1 MDAHDQVTTNNYL
14 VHYPA
19 HPERTSDPHY
29 RDFDAY
35 RKATPEQRVQLER
48 DWITGYL
55 EGNLGRTPNQ
65 AMAIFNQSRTER
77 SKVEQESYKRGYA
90 KFLDH
95 VKSEIKSEE
104 TPASNSSTEKTVAP
118 KAIVKSVLDII
129 YASDMTKEQFDAL
142 IKEVRASVTFA

>member
-1 MDAHDQVTTNNYL
+1 MMLSVNQFAIKVGQADRLTKEATK
-14 VHYPA
+14 P
-19 HPERTSDPHY
+19 Y
-29 RDFDAY
+29 RDAY

-55 EGNLGRTPNQ
+55 EGNLNRTPSQ

-95 VKSEIKSEE
+95 VKSEVRKDEPE
-104 TPASNSSTEKTVAP
+104 SNSRTEKVTAP

-129 YASDMTKEQFDAL
+129 YASDMTKAQFDAL
-142 IKEVRASVTFA
+142 IAEIKKSVAFE

>member
-1 MDAHDQVTTNNYL
+1 MMLSVNQFAIKVGQADRLTKEATK
-14 VHYPA
+14 P
-19 HPERTSDPHY
+19 Y
-29 RDFDAY
+29 RDAY

-55 EGNLGRTPNQ
+55 EGNLARTPSQ

-95 VKSEIKSEE
+95 VKSEVRKDEPE
-104 TPASNSSTEKTVAP
+104 SNSRTEKVVAP

-129 YASDMTKEQFDAL
+129 YSSDMTKAQFNAL
-142 IKEVRASVTFA
+142 IAEIKKSVAFE

>member
-1 MDAHDQVTTNNYL
+1 MMLSVNQFAIKVGQVDRLTKEATK
-14 VHYPA
+14 P
-19 HPERTSDPHY
+19 Y
-29 RDFDAY
+29 RDAY
-35 RKATPEQRVQLER
+35 RKATHEQRVQLER

-55 EGNLGRTPNQ
+55 EGNLGRTPSQ

-95 VKSEIKSEE
+95 VKSEVRKDEPE
-104 TPASNSSTEKTVAP
+104 SNSRTEKVVAP

-129 YASDMTKEQFDAL
+129 YSSDMTKAQFDAL
-142 IKEVRASVTFA
+142 IAEIKKSVAFE

>member
-1 MDAHDQVTTNNYL
+1 MMLSVNQFAIKVGQTDRLTKDATK
-14 VHYPA
+14 P
-19 HPERTSDPHY
+19 Y
-29 RDFDAY
+29 RDAY
-35 RKATPEQRVQLER
+35 RKATSEQRVQLER

-55 EGNLGRTPNQ
+55 EGNLDRTPNQ
-65 AMAIFNQSRTER
+65 AMAVFNQSRTER
-77 SKVEQESYKRGYA
+77 SKVEQDSYKRGYA

-104 TPASNSSTEKTVAP
+104 TPANNSRTEKTVAP

-129 YASDMTKEQFDAL
+129 YSSDMTKKEFEAL

>member
-1 MDAHDQVTTNNYL
+1 MMLSVNQFAIKVGQVDRLTKEATK
-14 VHYPA
+14 P
-19 HPERTSDPHY
+19 Y
-29 RDFDAY
+29 RDAY

-55 EGNLGRTPNQ
+55 EGNLARTPSQ

-95 VKSEIKSEE
+95 VKSEVRKDEPE
-104 TPASNSSTEKTVAP
+104 SNSRTEKVVAP

-129 YASDMTKEQFDAL
+129 YASDMTKAQFDAL
-142 IKEVRASVTFA
+142 IAEIKKSVAFE

>member
-1 MDAHDQVTTNNYL
+1 MMLSVNQFAIKVGQADRLTKEATK
-14 VHYPA
+14 P
-19 HPERTSDPHY
+19 Y
-29 RDFDAY
+29 RDAY
-35 RKATPEQRVQLER
+35 RKATTEERVQLER

-55 EGNLGRTPNQ
+55 EGNLARTPSQ

-104 TPASNSSTEKTVAP
+104 TAPESNSRTQKVVAP
-118 KAIVKSVLDII
+118 KAVVAQVVSIVIDSG
-129 YASDMTKEQFDAL
+129 MTKEEFNAFIAE
-142 IKEVRASVTFA
+142 IKASVTFA

>member
-1 MDAHDQVTTNNYL
+1 MMLSVNQFAIKVGQADRLTKEATK
-14 VHYPA
+14 P
-19 HPERTSDPHY
+19 Y
-29 RDFDAY
+29 RDAY

-55 EGNLGRTPNQ
+55 EGNLARTPKQ

-95 VKSEIKSEE
+95 VKSEVRKDEPE
-104 TPASNSSTEKTVAP
+104 SNSRTEKVTAP

-129 YASDMTKEQFDAL
+129 YASDMTKAQFDAL
-142 IKEVRASVTFA
+142 IAEIKKSVAFE

>member
-1 MDAHDQVTTNNYL
+1 MMLSVNQFAIKVGQADRLTKDATK
-14 VHYPA
+14 P
-19 HPERTSDPHY
+19 Y
-29 RDFDAY
+29 RDAY

-55 EGNLGRTPNQ
+55 EGNLNRTPSQ

-90 KFLDH
+90 KFFDH

-104 TPASNSSTEKTVAP
+104 APTSNSRTHKVVAP
-118 KAIVKSVLDII
+118 KAVVSQVVSIVIDSG
-129 YASDMTKEQFDAL
+129 MTKEEFNAFIAE
-142 IKEVRASVTFA
+142 IKASVTFA

>member
-1 MDAHDQVTTNNYL
+1 MMLSVNQFAIKVGQADRLTKEATK
-14 VHYPA
+14 P
-19 HPERTSDPHY
+19 Y
-29 RDFDAY
+29 RDAY

-55 EGNLGRTPNQ
+55 EGNLNRTPSQ

-95 VKSEIKSEE
+95 VKSEVRKDEPE
-104 TPASNSSTEKTVAP
+104 SNSRTEKVVAP

-129 YASDMTKEQFDAL
+129 YSSDMTKAQFDAL
-142 IKEVRASVTFA
+142 IAEIKKSVAFE

>member
-1 MDAHDQVTTNNYL
+1 MMLSVNQFAIKVGQADRLTKEATK
-14 VHYPA
+14 P
-19 HPERTSDPHY
+19 Y
-29 RDFDAY
+29 RDAY
-35 RKATPEQRVQLER
+35 RKATTEERVQLER

-55 EGNLGRTPNQ
+55 EGNLNRTPSQ

-104 TPASNSSTEKTVAP
+104 TAPESNSRTQKVVAP
-118 KAIVKSVLDII
+118 KAVVAQVVGIVLD
-129 YASDMTKEQFDAL
+129 SGMTKEEFNAFIAE
-142 IKEVRASVTFA
+142 IKASITFA

>member
-1 MDAHDQVTTNNYL
+1 MLSVNQFAIKVGQADRLTKEATK
-14 VHYPA
+14 P
-19 HPERTSDPHY
+19 Y
-29 RDFDAY
+29 RDAY
-35 RKATPEQRVQLER
+35 RKATTEERVQLER

-55 EGNLGRTPNQ
+55 EGNLGRTPSQ

-95 VKSEIKSEE
+95 VKSEVRKDEPE
-104 TPASNSSTEKTVAP
+104 SNSRTEKVTAP

-129 YASDMTKEQFDAL
+129 YASDMTKAQFDAL
-142 IKEVRASVTFA
+142 IAEIKKSVAFE

>member
-1 MDAHDQVTTNNYL
+1 MLSVNQFAIKVGQVDRLTKEATK
-14 VHYPA
+14 P
-19 HPERTSDPHY
+19 Y
-29 RDFDAY
+29 RDAY
-35 RKATPEQRVQLER
+35 RKATTEERVQLER

-55 EGNLGRTPNQ
+55 EGNLGRTPSQ

-95 VKSEIKSEE
+95 VKSEVRKDEPE
-104 TPASNSSTEKTVAP
+104 SNSRTEKVTAP

-129 YASDMTKEQFDAL
+129 YASDMTKAQFDAL
-142 IKEVRASVTFA
+142 IAEVKKSVAFE

>member
-1 MDAHDQVTTNNYL
+1 MMLSVNQFAIKVGQADRLTKEATK
-14 VHYPA
+14 P
-19 HPERTSDPHY
+19 Y
-29 RDFDAY
+29 RDAY

-55 EGNLGRTPNQ
+55 EGNLNRTPSQ

-95 VKSEIKSEE
+95 VKSEVRKDE
-104 TPASNSSTEKTVAP
+104 PKSNSRTEKVTAP

-129 YASDMTKEQFDAL
+129 YASDMTKAQFDAL
-142 IKEVRASVTFA
+142 IAEVKKSVAFE

>member
-1 MDAHDQVTTNNYL
+1 MLSVNQFAIKVGQADRLTKDATK
-14 VHYPA
+14 P
-19 HPERTSDPHY
+19 Y
-29 RDFDAY
+29 RDAY
-35 RKATPEQRVQLER
+35 RKATHEQRVQLER

-55 EGNLGRTPNQ
+55 EGNLGRTPSQ

-95 VKSEIKSEE
+95 VKSEVRKDEPE
-104 TPASNSSTEKTVAP
+104 SNSRTEKVVAP

-129 YASDMTKEQFDAL
+129 YASDMTKAQFDAL
-142 IKEVRASVTFA
+142 IAEIKKSVAFE

>member
-1 MDAHDQVTTNNYL
+1 MLSVNQFAIKVGQADRLTKEATK
-14 VHYPA
+14 P
-19 HPERTSDPHY
+19 Y
-29 RDFDAY
+29 RDAY
-35 RKATPEQRVQLER
+35 RKATTEERVQLER

-55 EGNLGRTPNQ
+55 EGNLGRTPSQ

-95 VKSEIKSEE
+95 VKSEVRKDEPE
-104 TPASNSSTEKTVAP
+104 SNSRTEKVVAP

-129 YASDMTKEQFDAL
+129 YASDMTKAQFDAL
-142 IKEVRASVTFA
+142 IAEVKKSVAFE

>member
-1 MDAHDQVTTNNYL
+1 MMLSVNQFAIKVGQADRLTKEATK
-14 VHYPA
+14 P
-19 HPERTSDPHY
+19 Y
-29 RDFDAY
+29 RDAY

-55 EGNLGRTPNQ
+55 EGNLARTPSQ

-95 VKSEIKSEE
+95 VKSEVRKDEPE
-104 TPASNSSTEKTVAP
+104 SNSRTEKVTAP

-129 YASDMTKEQFDAL
+129 YASDMTKAQFDAL
-142 IKEVRASVTFA
+142 IAEVKKSVAFE

>member
-1 MDAHDQVTTNNYL
+1 MMLSVNQFAIKVGQADRLTKDATK
-14 VHYPA
+14 P
-19 HPERTSDPHY
+19 Y
-29 RDFDAY
+29 RDAY
-35 RKATPEQRVQLER
+35 RKATHEQRVQLER

-55 EGNLGRTPNQ
+55 EGNLGRTPSQ

-95 VKSEIKSEE
+95 VKSEVRKDEPE
-104 TPASNSSTEKTVAP
+104 SNSRTEKVVAP

-129 YASDMTKEQFDAL
+129 YASDMTKAQFDAL
-142 IKEVRASVTFA
+142 IAEIKKSVAFE

>member
-1 MDAHDQVTTNNYL
+1 MMLSVNQFAIKVGQADRLTKEATK
-14 VHYPA
+14 P
-19 HPERTSDPHY
+19 Y
-29 RDFDAY
+29 RDAY

-55 EGNLGRTPNQ
+55 EGNLGRTPSQ

-95 VKSEIKSEE
+95 VKSEVRKDEPE
-104 TPASNSSTEKTVAP
+104 SNSRTEKVVAP

-129 YASDMTKEQFDAL
+129 YASDMTKAQFDAL
-142 IKEVRASVTFA
+142 IAEIKKSVAFE

>member
-1 MDAHDQVTTNNYL
+1 MMLSVNQFAIKVGQADRLTKEATK
-14 VHYPA
+14 P
-19 HPERTSDPHY
+19 Y
-29 RDFDAY
+29 RDAY

-55 EGNLGRTPNQ
+55 EGNLARTPSQ

-95 VKSEIKSEE
+95 VKSEVRKDEPE
-104 TPASNSSTEKTVAP
+104 SNSRTEKVTAP

-129 YASDMTKEQFDAL
+129 YASDMTKAQFDAL
-142 IKEVRASVTFA
+142 ITEIKKSVAFE

>member
-1 MDAHDQVTTNNYL
+1 MMLSVNQFAIKVGQADRLTKEATK
-14 VHYPA
+14 P
-19 HPERTSDPHY
+19 Y
-29 RDFDAY
+29 RDAY

-55 EGNLGRTPNQ
+55 EGNLNRTPSQ

-95 VKSEIKSEE
+95 VKSEVRKDEPE
-104 TPASNSSTEKTVAP
+104 SNSRTEKVVAP

-129 YASDMTKEQFDAL
+129 YASDMTKAQFDAL
-142 IKEVRASVTFA
+142 IAEIKKSVAFE

>member
-1 MDAHDQVTTNNYL
+1 MMLSVNQFAIKVGQADRLTKDATK
-14 VHYPA
+14 P
-19 HPERTSDPHY
+19 Y
-29 RDFDAY
+29 RDAY

-104 TPASNSSTEKTVAP
+104 APASNARTEKTVAP

>member
-1 MDAHDQVTTNNYL
+1 MMLSVNQFAIKVGQVDRLTKEATK
-14 VHYPA
+14 P
-19 HPERTSDPHY
+19 Y
-29 RDFDAY
+29 RDAY
-35 RKATPEQRVQLER
+35 RKATHEQRVQLER

-55 EGNLGRTPNQ
+55 EGNLGRTPSQ

-95 VKSEIKSEE
+95 VKSEVRKDEPE
-104 TPASNSSTEKTVAP
+104 SNSRTEKVVAP

-129 YASDMTKEQFDAL
+129 YASDMTKAQFDAL
-142 IKEVRASVTFA
+142 ITEIKKSVAFE

>member
-1 MDAHDQVTTNNYL
+1 MMLSVNQFAIKVGQVDRLTKEATK
-14 VHYPA
+14 P
-19 HPERTSDPHY
+19 Y
-29 RDFDAY
+29 RDAY
-35 RKATPEQRVQLER
+35 RKATTEERVKLER

-55 EGNLGRTPNQ
+55 EGNLARTPSQ

-95 VKSEIKSEE
+95 VKSEVRKDEPE
-104 TPASNSSTEKTVAP
+104 SNSRTEKVVAP

-129 YASDMTKEQFDAL
+129 YASDMTKAQFDAL
-142 IKEVRASVTFA
+142 IAEIKKSVAFE

>member
-1 MDAHDQVTTNNYL
+1 MMLSVNQFAIKVGQADRLTKEATK
-14 VHYPA
+14 P
-19 HPERTSDPHY
+19 Y
-29 RDFDAY
+29 RDAY

-55 EGNLGRTPNQ
+55 EGNLARTPSQ

-95 VKSEIKSEE
+95 VKSEVRKDEPE
-104 TPASNSSTEKTVAP
+104 SNSRTEKVVAP

-129 YASDMTKEQFDAL
+129 YASDMTKAQFDAL
-142 IKEVRASVTFA
+142 IAEIKKSVAFE